1 MPADDRDLLPLHEE
15 AEPTGFD
22 VVLRGYD
29 RNQVNDYLDRV
40 EAMVA
45 ETDARHAEDTRR
57 FQEYERQLGE
67 LRAHLDAALAR
78 AEGRPEPASLVGE
91 RLTRMLALA
100 EQEAAAIEGGAR
112 AEADRVIDAAR
123 QAAEQEHAQRAAVLA
138 QREREIEGASA
149 AAEQTRLEAQHDADS
164 IRASARRE
172 ADEVVR
178 DAQQHAADVVQ
189 HAQQQAQQQ
198 RQHADEDARRT
209 YDEARAQAAYMVEQ
223 ADRQVQELAAQRDHI
238 ARQLESLRDAVS
250 AAVSPL
256 SSGGSVQLGDERA
269 R

>member
-45 ETDARHAEDTRR
+45 ETDARHTEDTRR
-57 FQEYERQLGE
+57 FQEYERQLAE
-67 LRAHLDAALAR
+67 QRSHLDAALAQ
-78 AEGRPEPASLVGE
+78 AEGRPEPASLIGE

-100 EQEAAAIEGGAR
+100 EQEAAAIEGDAR
-112 AEADRVIDAAR
+112 AEADRVLAASR
-123 QAAEQEHAQRAAVLA
+123 QAAEQEHAQRAVVLA
-138 QREREIEGASA
+138 QRERDIEGASA

-164 IRASARRE
+164 IRASSRRE
-172 ADEVVR
+172 ADELVR
-178 DAQQHAADVVQ
+178 DAQQHAADLVQ
-189 HAQQQAQQQ
+189 QAQQQALQQ

-209 YDEARAQAAYMVEQ
+209 YDESRAQAAHMVEG
-223 ADRQVQELAAQRDHI
+223 ASRQVRELSAQRDHI
-238 ARQLESLRDAVS
+238 ARQLEDLRDAVS

-256 SSGGSVQLGDERA
+256 AGGSVQLGDERS